1 VDPDSIR
8 EFVQRD
14 WAAVEDESASFW
26 AAHART
32 MTPSARMELSA
43 ALFHHVRTIR
53 PSWPSATEREA
64 DLAHHN
70 RVAEVLHAIA
80 ALNAR

>member
-8 EFVQRD
+8 RFVQRD

-26 AAHART
+26 AARART

-43 ALFHHVRTIR
+43 ALFHLVRTIR
-53 PSWPSATEREA
+53 PSWPSAIEREA

-70 RVAEVLHAIA
+70 RVAGVLHAIA